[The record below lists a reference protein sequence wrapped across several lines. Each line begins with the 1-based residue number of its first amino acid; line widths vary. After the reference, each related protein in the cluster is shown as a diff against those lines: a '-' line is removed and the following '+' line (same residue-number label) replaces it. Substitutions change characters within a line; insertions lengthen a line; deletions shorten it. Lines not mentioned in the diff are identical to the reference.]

1 MKKKISEI
9 NLYRINLATG
19 DPDDESE
26 LFQEIPVNRVV
37 LNENG
42 HETERITYNSFGE
55 PEERV
60 VTRWEGDHA
69 VEEILELDGEVVERT
84 TREYDEEGRVL
95 KEWRHYTEGG
105 TDEIRYFYKEDK
117 LLMKQAYDSD
127 GEEGEKHFW
136 TYKNGLL
143 VSEEAYDDDN
153 TAEMKKS
160 YLYSKEGVLEEVIEI
175 QYTTDGELKTV
186 SVMDEEGR
194 LIAEKRY
201 DLRGN
206 LIARTLI
213 TLGENGHPATMV
225 EESSA
230 RPKTVIHFE
239 YDSNGNNTLYREET
253 EDGSILSLITREFDE
268 DGRNSASEVRIE
280 PQQQRPG
287 QHYRLRYEY
296 SYFD

>member
-136 TYKNGLL
+136 TYENGLL
-143 VSEEAYDDDN
+143 VSEEAFDDDN
-153 TAEMKKS
+153 TAEMKKT

-175 QYTTDGELKTV
+175 QYTADGVLKTV

-268 DGRNSASEVRIE
+268 DGRNTASEVRIE